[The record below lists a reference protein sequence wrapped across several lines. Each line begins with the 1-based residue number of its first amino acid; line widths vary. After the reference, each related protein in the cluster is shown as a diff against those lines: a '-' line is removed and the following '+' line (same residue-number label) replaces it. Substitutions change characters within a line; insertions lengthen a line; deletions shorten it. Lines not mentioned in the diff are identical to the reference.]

1 MPQSLKIIK
10 TRLHSIQGARKVMN
24 AMEMMAAAKLNRVNK
39 VFYLLKPYFLNL
51 ESLMN
56 NLIASAPALPG
67 PYFQK
72 KEENSDV
79 ALCLV
84 TSDSGLCGS
93 YNNNVIRAAEEFINR
108 TGKERVKLILVGKKG
123 FTYFKRH
130 NIQALNSYIGFN
142 GRYNE
147 KSADEIM
154 RFIIG
159 QYIEG
164 KMGEVYA
171 CYTQFKTALQV
182 KPVIKKIL
190 ALESSGGIKSEYI
203 LEPGI
208 GEILEMLIPRYLTVS
223 FRLLLLESF
232 ASEHSSRVVAMKTA
246 TENADELLD
255 ALTLLRNKVRQANIT
270 QEIMEIV
277 ASAEALKG

>member
-1 MPQSLKIIK
+1 MPQSLKVIK
-10 TRLHSIQGARKVMN
+10 TRLRSIQGAQKVMN

-93 YNNNVIRAAEEFINR
+93 YNNNVIRAAEEFIHR
-108 TGKERVKLILVGKKG
+108 MGKERVNLVLVGKKG

-130 NIQALNSYIGFN
+130 DVETVNSYIGFN

-159 QYIEG
+159 QYLEG
-164 KMGEVYA
+164 KIGEVYA

-190 ALESSGGIKSEYI
+190 PLESPGGIKSEYI
-203 LEPGI
+203 LEPSI
-208 GEILEMLIPRYLTVS
+208 EEIFEMLIPRYLTVS